1 MRWTKFYWILECLW
15 ELLKLAIYLVSDM
28 HVHADSFH
36 LYPDRQDL
44 WSRKGRYP
52 TKFTRLYWMLVCR
65 WELLK
70 SVTYPVSGG
79 KELLP
84 WLQIFLVAASIS
96 FVNPLRETDMVIV

>member
-44 WSRKGRYP
+44 WSLPRQVDQVVLDVGMP
-52 TKFTRLYWMLVCR
+52 MGTFEVSDLSGEW
-65 WELLK
+65 WK
-70 SVTYPVSGG
+70 SAVAMVTD
-79 KELLP
+79 
-84 WLQIFLVAASIS
+84 ILVAASIS
-96 FVNPLRETDMVIV
+96 FVNPLRETDKVSV